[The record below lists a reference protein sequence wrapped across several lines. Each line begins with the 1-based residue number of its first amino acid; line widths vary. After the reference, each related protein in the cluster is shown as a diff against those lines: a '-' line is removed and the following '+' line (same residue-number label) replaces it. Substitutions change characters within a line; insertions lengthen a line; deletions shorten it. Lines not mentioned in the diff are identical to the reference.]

1 MMMSRMTNPDRP
13 RPRILPRAAP
23 AFAVLA
29 ALAAL
34 GAPAPAAAA
43 QRPPQQVDVHG
54 TAAGLP
60 APLREVGFDQKLGE
74 AVPLDLA
81 FRDADGR
88 RVTLGDYFDGR
99 PVALLLAYYDCP
111 MLCPLTLSGL
121 AQSLKPLELSVGEE
135 FQVLTVSFDPTE
147 GPESA
152 RAARDRYL
160 PLYGRPGAEEGWHFL
175 TGEQASIARLT
186 DAVGF
191 RYTYDDER
199 GEYAHAAGL
208 VVLTPEGRV
217 GRYFFG
223 TDHPSRDLRLGL
235 VESAG
240 GTVGTA
246 IDQVLLYCF
255 HYDPATGRYGA
266 ATWNL
271 VRAGGALTVI
281 ALVGFIVVMLRRE
294 RRRGAVGPD
303 APPRTA

>member
-1 MMMSRMTNPDRP
+1 MTVNRMKDRN
-13 RPRILPRAAP
+13 RNRNLPAAAP
-23 AFAVLA
+23 ALA
-29 ALAAL
+29 ALAVLAVL
-34 GAPAPAAAA
+34 GALAPPATA
-43 QRPPQQVDVHG
+43 QRPPQRVDVHG

-60 APLREVGFDQKLGE
+60 EPLREVGFDQKLGE

-88 RVTLGDYFDGR
+88 AVTLGDFFDGR
-99 PVALLLAYYDCP
+99 PVALSLVYYDCP

-121 AQSLKPLELSVGEE
+121 AQSLKPLELSAGDE
-135 FQVLTVSFDPTE
+135 FQVVTVSFDPTE
-147 GPESA
+147 GPETA

-160 PLYGRPGAEEGWHFL
+160 PLYGRAGAEEGWHFL
-175 TGEQASIARLT
+175 TGTQASIDRLT

-191 RYTYDDER
+191 RYTYDAER

-208 VVLTPEGRV
+208 VVLTPDGRV

-223 TDHPSRDLRLGL
+223 TDHPARDLRLGL
-235 VESAG
+235 IESAG
-240 GTVGTA
+240 GTIGDA

-271 VRAGGALTVI
+271 VRAGGAATVL

-294 RRRGAVGPD
+294 RRRAAVGPD
-303 APPRTA
+303 APARTA

>member
-1 MMMSRMTNPDRP
+1 MTVNPMKNRH
-13 RPRILPRAAP
+13 RTLPTAAAAFVVLALLGGHAAP
-23 AFAVLA
+23 
-29 ALAAL
+29 
-34 GAPAPAAAA
+34 AAA
-43 QRPPQQVDVHG
+43 QRPPRQVDVHG

-60 APLREVGFDQKLGE
+60 EPLREVGFDQRLGE

-99 PVALLLAYYDCP
+99 PVALSLVYYECP

-121 AQSLKPLELSVGEE
+121 AQSLKPLELSVGDE
-135 FQVLTVSFDPTE
+135 FQVVTVSFDPTE
-147 GPESA
+147 GPQTA

-160 PLYGRPGAEEGWHFL
+160 PLYGRQGAEDGWHFL
-175 TGEQASIARLT
+175 TGTQASIERLT

-191 RYTYDDER
+191 RYTYDADR

-208 VVLTPEGRV
+208 VVLTPEGRI

-223 TDHPSRDLRLGL
+223 TDHPARDLRLGL

-240 GTVGTA
+240 GTIGGA

-255 HYDPATGRYGA
+255 HYDPQTGRYGA

-271 VRAGGALTVI
+271 VRAGGAVTVL
-281 ALVGFIVVMLRRE
+281 ALVGFIVIMLRRE
-294 RRRGAVGPD
+294 RRRAAVGPE
-303 APPRTA
+303 APARTA